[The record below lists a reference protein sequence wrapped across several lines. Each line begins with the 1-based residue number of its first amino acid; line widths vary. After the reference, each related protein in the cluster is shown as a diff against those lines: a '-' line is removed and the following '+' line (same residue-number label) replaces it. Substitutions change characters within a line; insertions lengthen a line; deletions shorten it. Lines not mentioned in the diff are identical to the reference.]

1 MAQLSTTMSQAHKA
15 TAFHFLTSKRF
26 LPSGPTS
33 APPDFADFPA
43 EALDLGGADGPAS
56 GMSTSAMLSYGLNMK
71 PQLVEVAAMLG
82 PVTVFESYGSE
93 VRDLRRTN
101 LDVKL

>member
-1 MAQLSTTMSQAHKA
+1 MIWFLQMAQLSTTMSQAHKA

-33 APPDFADFPA
+33 APPDFVDFPA

-56 GMSTSAMLSYGLNMK
+56 GISTSAMLIPSLNMQ
-71 PQLVEVAAMLG
+71 PQSVIG
-82 PVTVFESYGSE
+82 CGYG
-93 VRDLRRTN
+93 
-101 LDVKL
+101 

>member
-1 MAQLSTTMSQAHKA
+1 MIWFLQMAQLSTTMSQAHRA

-33 APPDFADFPA
+33 APPDLADFPA

-56 GMSTSAMLSYGLNMK
+56 GISTSAMLSLGLNTK
-71 PQLVEVAAMLG
+71 PQSVIG
-82 PVTVFESYGSE
+82 CGY
-93 VRDLRRTN
+93 R
-101 LDVKL
+101 